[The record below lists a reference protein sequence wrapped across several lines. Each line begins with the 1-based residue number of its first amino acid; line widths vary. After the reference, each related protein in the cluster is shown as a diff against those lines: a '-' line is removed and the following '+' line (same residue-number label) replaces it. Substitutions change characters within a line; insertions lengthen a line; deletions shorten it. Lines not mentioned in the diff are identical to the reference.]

1 MTSQGLSEIELG
13 GIVLVCFLDLTVR
26 GDSRY
31 VLLSYQFSKGNTIET
46 MYHVL
51 PHRVP
56 DCKYCQVEQRD
67 PRDRWQ
73 VTREEADSCQPIKAV
88 RWLVHLEHEGTSG

>member
-73 VTREEADSCQPIKAV
+73 VTREE
-88 RWLVHLEHEGTSG
+88 EHRFVSANQSGHMAGTSGT